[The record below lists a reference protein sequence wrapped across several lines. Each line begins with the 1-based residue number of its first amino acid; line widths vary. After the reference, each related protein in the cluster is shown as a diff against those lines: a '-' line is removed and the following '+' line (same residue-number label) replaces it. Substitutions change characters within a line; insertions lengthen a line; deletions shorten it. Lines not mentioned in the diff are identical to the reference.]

1 MRCLTTAN
9 LIALT
14 ATIGLAVP
22 AQAGSISGTITG
34 DATLTPT
41 GTPGVYVQ
49 NFSGEGDDTYFGSF
63 TPTSSSMI
71 DVSNP
76 PKIVSLRRDVPGNVH
91 PGHLVRHRLW
101 QRHRQRQWNRDGYD
115 RPRFHGWNRPVPRC
129 HGGGNA
135 HWHIDQDGRD
145 IGFLQR
151 ILRRHAFD
159 PRARQPGPAQSRRSA
174 RSCYRGSET
183 QPRTTKSSLIA
194 AASGIA
200 DRRASES
207 LLTSPASP
215 TLP

>member
-76 PKIVSLRRDVPGNVH
+76 PKIVSSDVMFLETFTQGTLFGTGSGSGTASGNGTATVTIDLVFTGGTGLFLGVTGEATLTGTLTRTGATSDSFSGSYVGTLSIPEPGSLALLSPAAALGVVIVGLRRS
-91 PGHLVRHRLW
+91 
-101 QRHRQRQWNRDGYD
+101 
-115 RPRFHGWNRPVPRC
+115 
-129 HGGGNA
+129 
-135 HWHIDQDGRD
+135 
-145 IGFLQR
+145 
-151 ILRRHAFD
+151 
-159 PRARQPGPAQSRRSA
+159 RARQKAH
-174 RSCYRGSET
+174 
-183 QPRTTKSSLIA
+183 
-194 AASGIA
+194 
-200 DRRASES
+200 
-207 LLTSPASP
+207 
-215 TLP
+215 